1 MQAKSQS
8 KPSLLYTVYFQ
19 KGRPA
24 WLRTLNRISLAG
36 IVASPVIFFMSIFIF
51 DNPQN
56 LLTAIMMFLLLNSY
70 SAIVLSL
77 SFLSYSIYPSNKW
90 LATAL
95 PLIPIAGYIYFL
107 GMIFQA

>member
-1 MQAKSQS
+1 MQAKA

-36 IVASPVIFFMSIFIF
+36 IIASPVIFFMSIFIF

-56 LLTAIMMFLLLNSY
+56 LLIAIMMFLLLNSY
-70 SAIVLSL
+70 SAIVLAL
-77 SFLSYSIYPSNKW
+77 SFMSYSIYPTNRW
-90 LATAL
+90 LATLL
-95 PLIPIAGYIYFL
+95 PLIPIAGYIYFIGL
-107 GMIFQA
+107 ILQ